1 MTQKAKANQ
10 QPTVKFFRGER
21 HVAGRAAVTVPQLR
35 RVSRHAGHFLA
46 DAILIPGSGD
56 VNLNLEIVPGALVGG
71 TSGGNP
77 AVVTLWPG
85 AAVLSEQA
93 DLGKARL
100 VAALDDEDEEEDED
114 DDLDDDDLDEDDE
127 DLEEEDDE
135 DYEDDDDLDDEDEDL
150 DDDDLDDDDDD
161 EAEDDE

>member
-1 MTQKAKANQ
+1 MTQKANANQ
-10 QPTVKFFRGER
+10 HPTVKFFRGER
-21 HVAGRAAVTVPQLR
+21 HVAGRAAVAVPQLR
-35 RVSRHAGHFLA
+35 RVSRHAWHFLA

-77 AVVTLWPG
+77 AVVTLWLG
-85 AAVLSEQA
+85 TAVLSEQA
-93 DLGKARL
+93 GLGKTRFA
-100 VAALDDEDEEEDED
+100 VALDDEDEEEDED

-135 DYEDDDDLDDEDEDL
+135 DYEDDDLDDEDEDL

-161 EAEDDE
+161 EVEDDE